1 MKQLMTENL
10 PFEDAPFRR
19 SQICLPRTETAD
31 TEMEKLRE
39 MRGLCT
45 VLTRYILNKNMLHI
59 C

>member
-31 TEMEKLRE
+31 TGDVASDSPDRPWTQVGPEPR
-39 MRGLCT
+39 
-45 VLTRYILNKNMLHI
+45 V
-59 C
+59 